1 MGSSNSKEIQNHIT
15 DLTIKNN
22 NLQNDIVSLQKEIKH
37 LKSIHFKKFDEKTP
51 NNITTPITNIVFEGG
66 GIKGL
71 AYCGAMIRLNELG
84 LINKL
89 NKYAGSS
96 VGAISATLLAIGYS
110 PEELLKI
117 IKETDFNNFM
127 DDKFGYIRDFYNLM
141 NDYGYCKGD
150 YIYDWIGKLI
160 QKKTGSADYTFGQL
174 YSTKNIQL
182 VITGTNLTTLKTVY
196 YSHCSH
202 ENMKIRDAVR
212 ISMSIPFL
220 FRPIEWNNETFVDGG
235 VIDNYPLHVFDGE
248 CPGDVSALQHICE
261 PNWNTLGLKLM
272 SSEEEQTYDL
282 FSSKCKITDVKSFAY
297 SIMNILCK
305 AVEQKHVTNDYWLR
319 SVVINSGDIGTTQ
332 FNLTTEQKNFLINE
346 GKKGVDKFI
355 EYREN
360 IKTELKNKK

>member
-1 MGSSNSKEIQNHIT
+1 MGSSNSKAIENHINQ
-15 DLTIKNN
+15 LTNSNN
-22 NLQNDIVSLQKEIKH
+22 ELQKEINSLQKEIKH
-37 LKSIHFKKFDEKTP
+37 LKSIHFEKFDKETTK
-51 NNITTPITNIVFEGG
+51 NINTHITNIVFEGG

-71 AYCGAMIRLNELG
+71 AYCGAIIRLNELG
-84 LINKL
+84 LINNL

-96 VGAISATLLAIGYS
+96 VGAISATLLAIGYT

-117 IKETDFNNFM
+117 IKDTDFNNFM

-160 QKKTGSADYTFGQL
+160 QKKTGTPNYTFGQL
-174 YSTKNIQL
+174 FSSKKIQL

-220 FRPIEWNNETFVDGG
+220 FRPIEWNNETLVDGG

-248 CPGDVSALQHICE
+248 CPGDVNALQQICE
-261 PNWNTLGLKLM
+261 PNWHTLGLKLM
-272 SSEEEQTYDL
+272 STEEEQTYDL
-282 FSSKCKITDVKSFAY
+282 FSGKCKITDVKSFAF

-305 AVEQKHVTNDYWLR
+305 AVEQKHVTNNYWLR
-319 SVVINSGDIGTTQ
+319 TVVINSGDIGTTQ
-332 FNLTTEQKNFLINE
+332 FNLTSEQKNFLINE
-346 GKKGVDKFI
+346 GKKGVDKYI